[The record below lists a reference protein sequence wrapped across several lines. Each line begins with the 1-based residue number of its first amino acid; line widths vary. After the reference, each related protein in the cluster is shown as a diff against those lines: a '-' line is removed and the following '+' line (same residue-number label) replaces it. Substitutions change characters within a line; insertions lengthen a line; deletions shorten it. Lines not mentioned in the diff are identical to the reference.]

1 MQFHCYG
8 FQQTN
13 VSPSIDE
20 SDERPFDDGCAGGGN
35 VCCSVATLRQARHR
49 SVGANA
55 IKFQGSTCFLD
66 TNDDTDVGT
75 SPTRSHWTSL
85 GLDRHERTSTLSF
98 PPSPAAAMK
107 MTSAR
112 AESLGARLYV
122 VPRGDRLLLKQK
134 TVQAVRTHF

>member
-1 MQFHCYG
+1 LVP
-8 FQQTN
+8 T
-13 VSPSIDE
+13 PS
-20 SDERPFDDGCAGGGN
+20 SFK
-35 VCCSVATLRQARHR
+35 
-49 SVGANA
+49 GALA
-55 IKFQGSTCFLD
+55 SWTRMM
-66 TNDDTDVGT
+66 TPT

>member
-1 MQFHCYG
+1 MRRLSATSYPSIRFPDLHLAVAMQFHCYG

-20 SDERPFDDGCAGGGN
+20 S
-35 VCCSVATLRQARHR
+35 V
-49 SVGANA
+49 ANA